1 MTNRL
6 VDRFGREEM
15 GQFLDKWWPS
25 MCSTARRPVRGVA
38 IVTRLVR
45 NTELLDFTDFI
56 ADFPSGSA
64 WAEVVKG
71 KTPNDLPIR
80 VFYNP
85 VSCCSIEVRFNPIPT
100 DTENQLSIIQCREDH
115 EEMFRRRMMT
125 AFRVIGRSEH
135 YTVNM
140 RAIEAAIALSESR

>member
-1 MTNRL
+1 MTSRL
-6 VDRFGREEM
+6 VDRYGREEM
-15 GQFLDKWWPS
+15 GRFLDKWWPDI
-25 MCSTARRPVRGVA
+25 CSEARRPVRGVA
-38 IVTRLVR
+38 IITRLVR

-71 KTPNDLPIR
+71 KTPNDLPIK

-85 VSCCSIEVRFNPIPT
+85 GKCVSIEVRFNPIPT
-100 DTENQLSIIQCREDH
+100 DTENKLSIIQCREDH
-115 EEMFRRRMMT
+115 DEMFRKRMMT
-125 AFRVIGRSEH
+125 AFRHIAQSEH

-140 RAIEAAIALSESR
+140 RAIEAAIALSENR

>member
-1 MTNRL
+1 MTSRL

-15 GQFLDKWWPS
+15 GRFLDKWWPTI
-25 MCSTARRPVRGVA
+25 CSDARRPVRGVA
-38 IVTRLVR
+38 VVTRLVR
-45 NTELLDFTDFI
+45 NAELLDFTDFI

-85 VSCCSIEVRFNPIPT
+85 VKCVSIEVRFNPVPT
-100 DTENQLSIIQCREDH
+100 DTDNQLVIIQSRKDH
-115 EEMFRRRMMT
+115 AEMFRKRMMA
-125 AFRVIGRSEH
+125 AFRAIGQSEY
-135 YTVNM
+135 YTVNT
-140 RAIEAAIALSESR
+140 RAIDAAIALGERK

>member
-1 MTNRL
+1 MTSRL
-6 VDRFGREEM
+6 VDRYGREEM

-25 MCSTARRPVRGVA
+25 ICSEARRAVRGVA
-38 IVTRLVR
+38 IITRLVR

-71 KTPNDLPIR
+71 KTPNDLPIK

-85 VSCCSIEVRFNPIPT
+85 VRCTSIEVRFNPVPT
-100 DTENQLSIIQCREDH
+100 DTDNQLAIIQSREDH
-115 EEMFRRRMMT
+115 DDIFQRRMM
-125 AFRVIGRSEH
+125 AGFRAIAQSEH

-140 RAIEAAIALSESR
+140 RAIEAAIALGESK

>member
-1 MTNRL
+1 MTSRL

-15 GQFLDKWWPS
+15 GRFLDKWWPS
-25 MCSTARRPVRGVA
+25 ICSEARRPVRGVA
-38 IVTRLVR
+38 VITRLVR

-80 VFYNP
+80 AFYNP
-85 VSCCSIEVRFNPIPT
+85 VKCVSIEVRFNPIPT
-100 DTENQLSIIQCREDH
+100 DTENQLSIIQCREDYD
-115 EEMFRRRMMT
+115 EMFRSTMMT
-125 AFRVIGRSEH
+125 AFRVIGQSEH
-135 YTVNM
+135 YIVNM
-140 RAIEAAIALSESR
+140 RAIEAAIALGDSK